1 MLRTFS
7 SRFDILRNGVKY
19 SEIYPIVSAPNIYAN
34 KDAEIK
40 VSLTGRFK
48 HNPNV
53 DFLTDEIR
61 PIIIIDGA
69 EHPYGV
75 FCVGSVNAVNDE
87 YGASDNIEA
96 YDRCYILKTAKTE
109 SILHLAAGTNYI
121 QAIGSLLTA
130 AGIVLAISTPTTYTL
145 ATDREDWDI
154 GTDYL
159 TIINALLAEI
169 NYNDIWFNADGYAII
184 QPHTEPDVNSI
195 DHYFDTSNS
204 SIVTPLS
211 RDVSVETDIFDK
223 PNVFIAV
230 CSNADLAAPLVA
242 TAENNNPI
250 SALSITRRGR
260 RIAEVTKVDNIASQ
274 TALQDYADKLRF
286 ESMLSSETITVKTPI
301 VPGHGVG
308 DIVALNHPSIQG
320 ICEETTWRMN
330 IGPGQYMTHELKKVI
345 FT

>member
-1 MLRTFS
+1 MLRTFL

-19 SEIYPIVSAPNIYAN
+19 TEIHPIVSAPNLYAN

-40 VSLTGRFK
+40 MSLSGRFK
-48 HNPNV
+48 HNSNV
-53 DFLTDEIR
+53 DYLTDEIR
-61 PIIIIDGA
+61 PVVIIDGA

-75 FCVGSVNAVNDE
+75 FCAGSVNAVNDE
-87 YGASDNIEA
+87 YGASDTIEA
-96 YDRCYILKTAKTE
+96 YDRCYILKSTKTE
-109 SILHLAAGTNYI
+109 SILHLAASTNYI
-121 QAIGSLLTA
+121 TAIGSLLTA
-130 AGIVLAISTPTTYTL
+130 AGIVLALSTPTSYTL
-145 ATDREDWDI
+145 ATDREDWEI

-169 NYNDIWFNADGYAII
+169 NYNAIWFNADGYAIME
-184 QPHTEPDVNSI
+184 PYTEPDVNSI
-195 DHYFDTSNS
+195 DHHFDTSNS
-204 SIVTPLS
+204 SIVTPLA

-250 SALSITRRGR
+250 SALSIIRRGR

-274 TALQDYADKLRF
+274 AALQDYADKLRF

-301 VPGHGVG
+301 EPGHGIG
-308 DIVALNHPSIQG
+308 DIVALNHPEIQG